1 MESRTTEGF
10 RKAFAKLPDEIRRL
24 ARKNY
29 RLWRDNPD
37 HPSLQFKNVHP
48 SEPIYS
54 VRIGLHYRAVGL
66 REGDAMNWFWIG
78 PHAEYDRLLS
88 RL

>member
-29 RLWRDNPD
+29 RLWRNNPN

-66 REGDAMNWFWIG
+66 REGDTMIWFWIG
-78 PHAEYDRLLS
+78 PHSEYDRLLS

>member
-1 MESRTTEGF
+1 MESRTTEDF

-29 RLWRDNPD
+29 RLWRDNPN

-48 SEPIYS
+48 KKPIYS
-54 VRIGLHYRAVGL
+54 VRIGFHYRTVGI
-66 REGDAMNWFWIG
+66 REGDTIIWFWIG
-78 PHAEYDRLLS
+78 PHSEYDRLLS

>member
-10 RKAFAKLPDEIRRL
+10 RKAFAKLPGEIRRL
-24 ARKNY
+24 AGKNY
-29 RLWRDNPD
+29 QLWRDNPD

-48 SEPIYS
+48 KEPIYS
-54 VRIGLHYRAVGL
+54 VRIGLHYRAVGI
-66 REGDAMNWFWIG
+66 REEDTMTWFWIG
-78 PHAEYDRLLS
+78 PHSEYDRLLS

>member
-1 MESRTTEGF
+1 MESRTTEDF

-29 RLWRDNPD
+29 RLWRDNPN

-48 SEPIYS
+48 KEPIYS
-54 VRIGLHYRAVGL
+54 VRIGFHYRTVGI
-66 REGDAMNWFWIG
+66 REGGAMIWFWIG
-78 PHAEYDRLLS
+78 PHSEYDRLLS